1 MKRITTKELS
11 DGLLQAKKN
20 AEDLLKVYDGVLG
33 AIRQSADI
41 LKNKVLKID
50 LGNAKDIE
58 SLANALRES
67 NKLIEARI
75 KLDKQ
80 IIENKTNLKRINAEE
95 QAITRENIKTLK
107 EEEKL
112 AQEKIKTTK
121 AQNAL
126 TEQETRIKEKANNS
140 TKKELDF
147 FQKLTKARNQ
157 AQIELKNG
165 IVQYGETSK
174 KVEALQ
180 RKFDN
185 LDQAYA
191 KINKRARDGRADVG
205 RYTLA
210 TENLGKSFL
219 GLSKNLIG
227 GLGLIGGVS
236 LLAQGLKEAFT
247 TIKDFEFG
255 IDKLQAIIGA
265 SEKDMVSLK
274 DTILDLGR
282 STKFTATEVSEAATE
297 LAKLGFTASDIEKS
311 LGGILK
317 GSVAMGAS
325 VPDTAELVS
334 KTIKAM
340 GLDVSQTESVV
351 ATLAASTNKSAT
363 SFRYLADS
371 MPYAMTGARLAGV
384 SVERLSA
391 YLGILA
397 DNALPASTAGVA
409 LRDIFKDLS
418 VKGLTLD
425 DALEKIS
432 KSSNKNKTAFELFGA
447 TSKDTAVI
455 LSDNRHKFDELTEAV
470 SNQEQALQELADTLS
485 DNLQG
490 DINKAKSSWEGF
502 ILSLDSGGG
511 VITKI
516 SRAFIQG
523 FTDITD
529 ALIRLNETQETFNK
543 RVTKEAESRYYKSVS
558 KQISDMEQKMI
569 GAKKTEEEIYKRKL
583 QYISNQT
590 NSQKAFYLKS
600 QKDLADNIKKEAE
613 LRKQQQNT
621 DDNES
626 IFDIGSAKGKE
637 QVKARGENLK
647 AINNLIADRKRLNE
661 LILENKGELDAYNKI
676 LTETIKKESDKS
688 KITKDDDESNGNNN
702 TTKDKTK
709 AERELTGAI
718 EKQEKLIS
726 DLQTAKKR
734 ANESEISG
742 YTERIDLAQ
751 IELDRLIELGKKKAE
766 IKGETDLERAEREAK
781 EREEAFNAE
790 IEDEEDLAKFSE
802 LQAKKTIQSKD
813 ELDKFLYEN
822 EKARLENTI
831 AIYEKYGYSTL
842 DLEIQLTDLINAEK
856 DKRAEKDEKIREKN
870 TEKDKE
876 AIKQIREKSI
886 EASEAILNAWKKN
899 SEKRQDELNKEI
911 DQAKNRNDELLA
923 LTNSS
928 NSQVSQIAADSLE
941 KQRQI
946 EREKREELQKELKKQ
961 QTIEVILAGLNSYKA
976 NAGQPNAAG
985 RTLADI
991 GVLITGLKALGSF
1004 KSGTDRLGEVDSP
1017 LDKDGGRPII
1027 AHNGEM
1033 ILQKKLVDEM
1043 GRPSRFEVADVFT
1056 KFKDGDLI
1064 DKKSNKSSINQIL
1077 VNTDNSELVKE
1088 MQGIRTEINNSNQV
1102 SIALDLTKKMIKL
1115 QQRKGNRINEYLIK
1129 K

>member
-11 DGLLQAKKN
+11 DGLIQAKKN

-165 IVQYGETSK
+165 IIQYGETSK
-174 KVEALQ
+174 KVEVLQ

-191 KINKRARDGRADVG
+191 RVNKRARDGRPDVG

-265 SEKDMVSLK
+265 SEKEMVSLK

-470 SNQEQALQELADTLS
+470 SNQEQALKELADTLS

-523 FTDITD
+523 FTGTID

-613 LRKQQQNT
+613 LRKEQQE
-621 DDNES
+621 ES
-626 IFDIGSAKGKE
+626 IFNVGGADSKDRTKE
-637 QVKARGENLK
+637 ITA
-647 AINNLIADRKRLNE
+647 LIADRKRLNV

-676 LTETIKKESDKS
+676 LTETIKKESESS
-688 KITKDDDESNGNNN
+688 KNKNDEIVNSNTNEKTKE
-702 TTKDKTK
+702 KIK

-734 ANESEISG
+734 ANESEIAG

-781 EREEAFNAE
+781 ERDEAFNAE
-790 IEDEEDLAKFSE
+790 ISNAEEIAKTTE
-802 LQAKKTIQSKD
+802 LYGKQTIQSKE
-813 ELDKFLYEN
+813 ELDKFLFEN
-822 EKARLENTI
+822 EKQRLEDIIRINK
-831 AIYEKYGYSTL
+831 EYGYSTL

-856 DKRAEKDEKIREKN
+856 DKRAEKDEEIRDKN

-876 AIKQIREKSI
+876 ALKQIREKSI

-976 NAGQPNAAG
+976 NAGQPNATG

-1064 DKKSNKSSINQIL
+1064 DKKSNKSSINQIS